1 MTMHVYSAD
10 KMRNIEKYVNEQHIA
25 KENIISILQDADH
38 NFVLTYF
45 AD

>member
-10 KMRNIEKYVNEQHIA
+10 KLRDIEKYVNEQHIA
-25 KENIISILQDADH
+25 KEDIISIMQDADK

-45 AD
+45 GD

>member
-1 MTMHVYSAD
+1 MHVFSAD
-10 KMRNIEKYVNEQHIA
+10 KMRDIEKYVNENHIS
-25 KENIISILQDADH
+25 KEDIISVMQDADK